1 MKGIEADQED
11 ELRPHY
17 DLESLEVR
25 RLGGGRRRF
34 GKTRDLKEIKTESI
48 LQTIEDDTDP
58 MSHNFAQVVEE
69 VKQLSPAEMEELQD
83 LLKQYLIQKRR
94 QEILENCEASLKE
107 LREGKLTFSSDIES
121 LMEQLSH
128 D

>member
-1 MKGIEADQED
+1 MKEIEADQED

-17 DLESLEVR
+17 D
-25 RLGGGRRRF
+25 GGGRRRF
-34 GKTRDLKEIKTESI
+34 GKTRDLKEIETESI

-94 QEILENCEASLKE
+94 QEILENGEASLKE